1 MNACNISIHSGQ
13 QIKQHKWPSI
23 SEWIGRHPYNGTDV
37 AVHPCN
43 GILSHNEKEW
53 TIDTLKNT
61 AKSER
66 HTLSTRS
73 QSQKDTYYNI
83 PFMTVGK
90 EKLQGPRTD

>member
-1 MNACNISIHSGQ
+1 MNAYNISIHSGQ
-13 QIKQHKWPSI
+13 KTKQQKWPSI
-23 SEWIGRHPYNGTDV
+23 SEWIRRHLHNGMDV
-37 AVHPCN
+37 A
-43 GILSHNEKEW
+43 GILSNNEKEW

-66 HTLSTRS
+66 HILSARS

-83 PFMTVGK
+83 PFMTFGK